1 MKAKCFGNQ
10 VKVPAFGF
18 ESLRAQNISQNL
30 FLGKMFKKHE
40 KVNKSRMNLKNEVNI

>member
-1 MKAKCFGNQ
+1 MKLR
-10 VKVPAFGF
+10 VPAFGF

-40 KVNKSRMNLKNEVNI
+40 KVNKSKMNLKDEVSI